1 MNLNESVARIAALET
16 LVLELI
22 ALLAKSRA
30 LTLDEIETLKGRIE
44 GKAGN
49 AMHPVLSRYWQDDI
63 DRMTNPDRSAGDA
76 ISDVKRQHARA
87 TECLHVFGPA
97 DPSVE

>member
-44 GKAGN
+44 GKAN
-49 AMHPVLSRYWQDDI
+49 NPIHPVFSRYWQEDI
-63 DRMTNPDRSAGDA
+63 DRLTNPDRSAGDA
-76 ISDVKRQHARA
+76 ITNMKREHARGM
-87 TECLHVFGPA
+87 ECREIFGPV